1 MAHQMIWQA
10 QVADFDTWTAAF
22 RDDHE
27 SREAAGLGTLQIWRG
42 AEAPGTAWVL
52 FRVSDPAKAQAFLG
66 SPELALHRERAG
78 VTALT
83 ATLLDTV

>member
-1 MAHQMIWQA
+1 MAHQMIWQV
-10 QVADFDTWTAAF
+10 QTGDFAAWQAAF

-27 SREAAGLGTLQIWRG
+27 TREAAGLGTLQIWRG
-42 AEAPGTAWVL
+42 VDNPAEAWVL

-66 SPELALHRERAG
+66 SPELALHRDRAG